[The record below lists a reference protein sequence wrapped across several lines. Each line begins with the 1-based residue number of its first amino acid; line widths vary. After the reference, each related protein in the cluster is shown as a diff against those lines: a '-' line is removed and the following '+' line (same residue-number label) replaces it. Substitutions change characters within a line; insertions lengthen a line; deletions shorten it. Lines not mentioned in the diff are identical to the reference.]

1 MQAVA
6 RRSAP
11 WRVLVGA
18 LALVAAGCGGGPSPG
33 PGHAHGPGGGHPG
46 ADDGADTYHA
56 GLEREGEEGRVR
68 VRLVDSDPVPQDT
81 GLYTWTLT
89 VEDLE
94 GEPVVGASVSAE
106 PTMPAHGHGT
116 FPAITEATPL
126 EEVGHFRLA
135 DMDLFMAGV
144 WDVALTVSLVDGGAD
159 TLTFHFRLEG

>member
-1 MQAVA
+1 MQTVA

-11 WRVLVGA
+11 LWVLVGA
-18 LALVAAGCGGGPSPG
+18 LALVAPGCGGDRIPQG
-33 PGHAHGPGGGHPG
+33 GHVHGPGDGHSG

-56 GLEREGEEGRVR
+56 GIEREGDAGLVL
-68 VRLVDSDPVPQDT
+68 VRLVDSDPIPQDT

-89 VEDLE
+89 VQDLA
-94 GEPVVGASVSAE
+94 GEPLVGAVVSAE

-126 EEVGHFRLA
+126 EEAGHFQLA
-135 DMDLFMAGV
+135 GMDLFMAGV
-144 WDVALTVSLVDGGAD
+144 WDVALTVSLADGGSD